1 MFFSSGNLGIKTI
14 MQKEMVLGSNVEP
27 LYKTARYCNTK
38 RDARN
43 SITVSDKLPYLI
55 SAM

>member
-1 MFFSSGNLGIKTI
+1 
-14 MQKEMVLGSNVEP
+14 MQKEMVLGSNVEL

-43 SITVSDKLPYLI
+43 SIIISDKLPYLI
-55 SAM
+55 SLLRKHLW